1 VKADLALL
9 RRLGALKEALQSGEA
24 QRITETA
31 GEVAGSVP
39 GDSPLGRVLG
49 GLLDPAVRDAAG
61 EAGVALAL
69 ELAERWAFDPEDAE
83 ALEGLLEWGAAHGG
97 AASGPGADVDSRES
111 SETTAAGQP
120 ADLMEALN
128 EAAMLLV
135 EAGTDDRSMVA
146 EAASHA
152 LRGAEPGGSLAA
164 ASEAVLDAPDA
175 LAEEWALLCEI
186 FAERLERAVMEV
198 PDGEVVPAAT
208 EAPAAP
214 GRDPLPPAPSVPVAG
229 PASVP
234 TQGAPGVAPDMA
246 AELVA
251 DKAPVA
257 GSDGA
262 PDGPPMPDPAPV
274 PAFSLLPPEVDRT
287 LLEEFLEEAGDHL
300 GGAEESL
307 LALEVDPDDMEA
319 VNVVFRAFHTI
330 KGVAGFLDLGTVVE
344 VAHHAETL
352 LARVREG
359 EIRFE
364 GHITDL
370 TLQAADLLK
379 ALFRGIRGALQGG
392 VGGGLPPRFD
402 EVMEALKN
410 PLAAGGT
417 PAPHAAA
424 RPPVSSEAAQPVP
437 AARAVGSP
445 AAPAPSAAGTSGP
458 GAPTLRNSDEGG
470 DSGGGSRDASVR
482 VRTERLD
489 RLVDLVGELVIAQSM
504 VVQDPTVEGAGGEL
518 ATKVSRASKILRDLQ
533 DLSTSMRMVPLKP
546 AFLKVSRVVRD
557 VSRRSG
563 KQVEFVQQ
571 GEETEIDRSMVDIL
585 ADPLIHMVRNSVDH
599 GIESAAER
607 RAAGKPESGTVRL
620 RAYQASGRVVV
631 EISDDGKGLDRDRIL
646 AKARERR
653 LVEGDRNL
661 SDAEVFALIFEPGF
675 STAEQVT
682 DISGRGVGMDVVRRS
697 VDSLRGRIEVTSE
710 PGKGTTFSIQLPL
723 TLAIT
728 DGMLVRVGTQ
738 RYILPTTRIQTCF
751 RPSAADLTRVLGHGE
766 VVRLHDD
773 LFPLVRLH
781 RLNAVEGA
789 EEDPTKAL
797 VVVAGEASRRV
808 ALLVDELVGQQQFV
822 VKALTGFASRVP
834 GVTGGSVLGDGTV
847 GLILDPDELCALAR
861 NGGEHGA
868 GRSGSGVESAPA
880 A

>member
-1 VKADLALL
+1 VRADLELL
-9 RRLGALKEALQSGEA
+9 RRLGALREALQSGEA
-24 QRITETA
+24 SAIAGRA
-31 GEVAGSVP
+31 GEVTDRLP
-39 GDSPLGRVLG
+39 GDNPLGRLIRALG
-49 GLLDPAVRDAAG
+49 NPAVREAAG
-61 EAGVALAL
+61 EPQLALAL
-69 ELAERWAFDPEDAE
+69 ELAERWAFDPEDVEALDGLRMWGAEYAGALAE
-83 ALEGLLEWGAAHGG
+83 ADPAPGYGAG
-97 AASGPGADVDSRES
+97 AGVQSIGRARRAAD
-111 SETTAAGQP
+111 P
-120 ADLMEALN
+120 MEALN

-135 EAGTDDRSMVA
+135 EAGHDDRSMVS
-146 EAASHA
+146 EAAHQA
-152 LRGAEPGGSLAA
+152 LRVAEPGGSLAA
-164 ASEAVLDAPDA
+164 ASEAVLEAPDA
-175 LAEEWALLCEI
+175 LAEEWALLCQI
-186 FAERLERAVMEV
+186 FAEGLERAVMEG
-198 PDGEVVPAAT
+198 PEVDDPGAET
-208 EAPAAP
+208 SPTAPPLPLEPAP
-214 GRDPLPPAPSVPVAG
+214 GKASGTALDLTSPTAPGIAAQGVPEPLAEPAPI
-229 PASVP
+229 
-234 TQGAPGVAPDMA
+234 QM
-246 AELVA
+246 
-251 DKAPVA
+251 
-257 GSDGA
+257 
-262 PDGPPMPDPAPV
+262 
-274 PAFSLLPPEVDRT
+274 FSILPPEVDRT
-287 LLEEFLEEAGDHL
+287 LLGEFLEEAADHL

-330 KGVAGFLDLGTVVE
+330 KGVAGFLDLGPVVE

-352 LARVREG
+352 LERIREG
-359 EIRFE
+359 ELRFD
-364 GHITDL
+364 GHVTDL

-379 ALFRGIRGALQGG
+379 ALFEGIRNALQGG
-392 VGGGLPPRFD
+392 GGGGLPPRWD
-402 EVMEALKN
+402 EVMGALKHPGVSRASAAPPAMERVRSSLDQA
-410 PLAAGGT
+410 PLPVAGVTPRATPGT
-417 PAPHAAA
+417 PDAPIS
-424 RPPVSSEAAQPVP
+424 RPSH
-437 AARAVGSP
+437 G
-445 AAPAPSAAGTSGP
+445 
-458 GAPTLRNSDEGG
+458 GG
-470 DSGGGSRDASVR
+470 DTGGASRDASVR

-504 VVQDPTVEGAGGEL
+504 VVQDPAVEEAGGEL

-546 AFLKVSRVVRD
+546 AFLKVSRVIRD

-563 KQVEFVQQ
+563 KQVEFVQH
-571 GEETEIDRSMVDIL
+571 GEDTEIDRSMVDIL

-620 RAYQASGRVVV
+620 TAHQASGRVVV

-653 LVEGDRNL
+653 LVDGDRNL

-773 LFPLVRLH
+773 IFPLVRLH
-781 RLNAVEGA
+781 RLNGVEGA
-789 EEDPTKAL
+789 EEDPTRAL

-822 VKALTGFASRVP
+822 VKALTGLTSRVP

-847 GLILDPDELCALAR
+847 GLILDPDELSALAR
-861 NGGEHGA
+861 NGGGP
-868 GRSGSGVESAPA
+868 GRGSALPGKESAPA

>member
-9 RRLGALKEALQSGEA
+9 RRLGAVKEALQSGEA
-24 QRITETA
+24 LRITETA
-31 GEVAGSVP
+31 GEVA
-39 GDSPLGRVLG
+39 DSLPADDPLGLVLRA
-49 GLLDPAVRDAAG
+49 LSDPGVRDVAG

-69 ELAERWAFDPEDAE
+69 ELAERWAFDPEDAG
-83 ALEGLLEWGAAHGG
+83 AREGLVDWRAAHGAAGSRGG
-97 AASGPGADVDSRES
+97 AAAGAGS
-111 SETTAAGQP
+111 STSPSTPGQP
-120 ADLMEALN
+120 ADSMEALN
-128 EAAMLLV
+128 ETAMILV
-135 EAGTDDRSMVA
+135 EAGHEDRSMVV
-146 EAASHA
+146 EAACHA
-152 LRGAEPGGSLAA
+152 LRGADPGGPLAA
-164 ASEAVLDAPDA
+164 ASEAVLDAPEA
-175 LAEEWALLCEI
+175 VAEEWALLCEI
-186 FAERLERAVMEV
+186 FTQRLEGAVMEV
-198 PDGEVVPAAT
+198 PEGEVRQAGTAGAGAPGNGPAR
-208 EAPAAP
+208 APLPPVAQAAPLPGHAAP
-214 GRDPLPPAPSVPVAG
+214 GTALEMG
-229 PASVP
+229 P
-234 TQGAPGVAPDMA
+234 GLAPDMG
-246 AELVA
+246 L
-251 DKAPVA
+251 DT
-257 GSDGA
+257 A
-262 PDGPPMPDPAPV
+262 PDTAPV

-300 GGAEESL
+300 GRAEESL
-307 LALEVDPDDMEA
+307 LALEADPDDMEA

-330 KGVAGFLDLGTVVE
+330 KGVAGFLDLGAVVE

-364 GHITDL
+364 GHIPDL
-370 TLQAADLLK
+370 TLQSADLLK

-392 VGGGLPPRFD
+392 GGGGLPPHWY
-402 EVMEALKN
+402 EVMGALKN
-410 PLAAGGT
+410 PW
-417 PAPHAAA
+417 
-424 RPPVSSEAAQPVP
+424 
-437 AARAVGSP
+437 
-445 AAPAPSAAGTSGP
+445 
-458 GAPTLRNSDEGG
+458 APTLRPSDGGG

-489 RLVDLVGELVIAQSM
+489 RLVDLVGELVIAQSL
-504 VVQDPTVEGAGGEL
+504 VVQDPTVEEARGEL
-518 ATKVSRASKILRDLQ
+518 AKKVSRASKILRDLQ
-533 DLSTSMRMVPLKP
+533 DLSTSMRMVPLRP

-571 GEETEIDRSMVDIL
+571 GEETEIDRSMVDVL

-607 RAAGKPESGTVRL
+607 RAVGKPESGTVRL
-620 RAYQASGRVVV
+620 RAYQASGRVVL

-653 LVEGDRNL
+653 LVDADRNL
-661 SDAEVFALIFEPGF
+661 SDAEVFALIFEPGL

-751 RPSAADLTRVLGHGE
+751 RPSASDLTRVQGHGE
-766 VVRLHDD
+766 VVRFHDD
-773 LFPLVRLH
+773 VFPLVRLH
-781 RLNAVEGA
+781 RLNSVEGV
-789 EEDPTKAL
+789 EEDPTQAL

-822 VKALTGFASRVP
+822 VRALTGLASRVP

-861 NGGEHGA
+861 TGGDHGA
-868 GRSGSGVESAPA
+868 GRGGAALESAPA

>member
-1 VKADLALL
+1 M
-9 RRLGALKEALQSGEA
+9 
-24 QRITETA
+24 
-31 GEVAGSVP
+31 
-39 GDSPLGRVLG
+39 
-49 GLLDPAVRDAAG
+49 
-61 EAGVALAL
+61 ALAL

-83 ALEGLLEWGAAHGG
+83 AREGLLEWGAAPSG
-97 AASGPGADVDSRES
+97 AASGES
-111 SETTAAGQP
+111 NETTAAGQP
-120 ADLMEALN
+120 ADPMEALN

-135 EAGTDDRSMVA
+135 EAGPDDRSMVA
-146 EAASHA
+146 EAACHA
-152 LRGAEPGGSLAA
+152 LRGAGPGGSLAA

-186 FAERLERAVMEV
+186 FAERLERAVMEA
-198 PDGEVVPAAT
+198 PDGEVLPAAT
-208 EAPAAP
+208 DAPAAP
-214 GRDPLPPAPSVPVAG
+214 GSGPVPPAPS
-229 PASVP
+229 
-234 TQGAPGVAPDMA
+234 
-246 AELVA
+246 L
-251 DKAPVA
+251 PVA
-257 GSDGA
+257 GSARLPAQDAAGVAPEGA
-262 PDGPPMPDPAPV
+262 PVPEPALV

-300 GGAEESL
+300 GGAEEAL

-330 KGVAGFLDLGTVVE
+330 KGVAGFLDLGAVVE

-352 LARVREG
+352 LARVRQG

-364 GHITDL
+364 GQIADL

-379 ALFRGIRGALQGG
+379 ALFRGIRSALQRG
-392 VGGGLPPRFD
+392 VGGGLPPRWD
-402 EVMEALKN
+402 EVMEVLKN
-410 PLAAGGT
+410 PLAASGT
-417 PAPHAAA
+417 PAPRLATLPTLSSGAG
-424 RPPVSSEAAQPVP
+424 PPVEV
-437 AARAVGSP
+437 ARAAG
-445 AAPAPSAAGTSGP
+445 SAAGP
-458 GAPTLRNSDEGG
+458 APTGTPAPTVRTSDEIG

-599 GIESAAER
+599 GIESVAER

-631 EISDDGKGLDRDRIL
+631 EISDDGKGLDRERIL
-646 AKARERR
+646 AKARELR
-653 LVEGDRNL
+653 LVDGDRNL

-728 DGMLVRVGTQ
+728 DGMLVRVGRQ

-751 RPSAADLTRVLGHGE
+751 RPAAADLTRVLGHGE

-847 GLILDPDELCALAR
+847 GLILDPDELCSLAR

-868 GRSGSGVESAPA
+868 GRGGAGVESAPA